1 MPKVAKQKINKKHLL
16 AKFVDLPSS
25 QKREFY
31 MKEFKLLNNL
41 IDRYSI
47 EFVLALHI
55 DKKYNSL
62 AILLCDSFKASLDLK
77 FRNFNYKIDDSK
89 YEKIILSDAKSGE
102 DSKVNL
108 KLKTIRDF
116 LNG

>member
-1 MPKVAKQKINKKHLL
+1 MPKSAKINKKHLL
-16 AKFVDLPSS
+16 AKFVDFPQS
-25 QKREFY
+25 QKRDFY

-41 IDRYSI
+41 IDRYSL
-47 EFVLALHI
+47 EFVSVLHV

-62 AILLCDSFKASLDLK
+62 AVLLCDSFKASLDVK
-77 FRNFNYKIDDSK
+77 FRNFNYKIDESK
-89 YEKIILSDAKSGE
+89 YEKIILSEIKSGE
-102 DSKVNL
+102 DLKVNL